1 MDRGED
7 KLSKSILS
15 IVNNSEEPLETKEI
29 EEGLKGDTRTK
40 IFYRLNNLRGNG
52 VIKGKFVGGGKG
64 AWIWWKINL
73 FDKEKSL
80 EVKKR

>member
-15 IVNNSEEPLETKEI
+15 IVNNSEEPLETTEI
-29 EEGLKGDTRTK
+29 EEGLKWDTRAK
-40 IFYRLNNLRGNG
+40 IVYRLNNLRGNG
-52 VIKGKFVGGGKG
+52 LIKGKFVGGGKG